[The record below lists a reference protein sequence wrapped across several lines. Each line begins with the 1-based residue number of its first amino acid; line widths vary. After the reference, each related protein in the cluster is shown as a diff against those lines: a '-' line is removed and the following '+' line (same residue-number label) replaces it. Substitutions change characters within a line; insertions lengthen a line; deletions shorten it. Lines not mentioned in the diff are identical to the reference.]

1 MISESALPAM
11 PPSPTHRLYIDESG
25 DHTYRSVAGLSRRY
39 LGLTGVLIR
48 KSRYDP
54 VVPRELEKLK
64 RDFFDYDPDTPP
76 ILTRKNIIKR
86 RGVFRVLLNP
96 GENTRWEDALL
107 QFYRDTLSAQIFTVV
122 IDKLKHQQRYP
133 VDTWN
138 PYVYSLEVLLR
149 RVRGYLNIHSG
160 TADIMPEARGQ
171 TEDNQLLKCYVDL
184 RTYGSYWGT
193 ADEYRDAYPLE
204 RLLFRRK
211 DQNVAGLQIADL
223 LAAEQKSLTVQE
235 AGKPLHRAIG
245 AFGQRLNQAIE
256 PKVNQYGR
264 YFLR

>member
-96 GENTRWEDALL
+96 GENTRWEDA
-107 QFYRDTLSAQIFTVV
+107 Q
-122 IDKLKHQQRYP
+122 HQQRYP